1 MMRSAVFILMMS
13 LFGSVALAQDPHPIL
28 RSFTAFKQPNGI
40 ALRWVIKGG
49 QQCKGVKIYRAE
61 DDLIF
66 NQITHVEGIC
76 GSATE
81 DETYTHFDN
90 SPSSNTY
97 NFYRLEMGF
106 QGFTDTIS
114 VFFEDFGIKEHLVQT
129 SGNGSYRIL
138 YSNDNNKEAFL
149 RGFDLSGKEL
159 IQETSTTS
167 DVSFDATG
175 LRAGIY
181 VFRISGVSETDIHGK
196 IYFSGQ

>member
-1 MMRSAVFILMMS
+1 MMRSAVFILTMS
-13 LFGSVALAQDPHPIL
+13 LFGSGALAQDPHPIL

-49 QQCKGVKIYRAE
+49 QQCQGVKVYRAE

-138 YSNDNNKEAFL
+138 YSNDNNKEAIL
-149 RGFDLSGKEL
+149 RVFDLSGKEL